1 MKRFYILIVLQT
13 LFVLGLSAQNAV
25 VSSGGDFSGTNC
37 SISYSVGQ
45 VGYNAYEG
53 NIRLN
58 EGVQQP
64 YEIYDVTEEAVA
76 LQDGNSELRGTT
88 DMEEIVRSIS
98 LSAYPNPTDDFLNL
112 VVDGDDL
119 GAMKCTVYDVSGRQ
133 ISERSIFVGETR
145 LDMGGLPP
153 ATYFV
158 RVTEG
163 NELLRTFKVV
173 KK

>member
-1 MKRFYILIVLQT
+1 MKRFYILIVFLT
-13 LFVLGLSAQNAV
+13 LLVSGLSAQNAV
-25 VSSGGDFSGTNC
+25 VSSGGDFSGTNS

-45 VGYNAYEG
+45 VGYNAYDG
-53 NIRLN
+53 SIQFN

-76 LQDGNSELRGTT
+76 LQDGNSDLRGTT

-153 ATYFV
+153 AT
-158 RVTEG
+158 
-163 NELLRTFKVV
+163 
-173 KK
+173 

>member
-1 MKRFYILIVLQT
+1 MKKIFILFCVLAMSIGV
-13 LFVLGLSAQNAV
+13 FAQSAV
-25 VSSGGDFSGTNC
+25 VSSGGDFSGTNS

-45 VGYNAYEG
+45 VGYNAYDG
-53 NIRLN
+53 SIQFN

-64 YEIYDVTEEAVA
+64 YEIYEITDNDPISDEITFNLRSNLESEEVA
-76 LQDGNSELRGTT
+76 S
-88 DMEEIVRSIS
+88 SIS

-119 GAMKCTVYDVSGRQ
+119 GAMKCTVYDVSGRM

-158 RVTEG
+158 RVIEG
-163 NELLRTFKVV
+163 NKLLRTFKVV
-173 KK
+173 KN